1 MALMKAVI
9 RFVPNLLTLANLSA
23 GVMALVFAARQEMLW
38 SVWLIAIAL
47 VLDFLDGFVARLLN
61 AGSALGRELDSL
73 ADMVTFGVVPGF
85 ILFQVIAITH
95 GLYFTE
101 PAAWT
106 AADMVTCLPA
116 LAVPAAAGLRLAIFN
131 LDTEKRAHFLGMPT
145 PAMTIFV
152 ACIPLVLEA
161 NYHLNFYHPLSGQF
175 IELLGHER
183 NWDPSDVWTVK
194 LMLNPLFAQILPIVL
209 AVLML
214 VRIPMIS
221 LKFKGFRWGA
231 NKWRYFLL
239 VWALLCYVIF
249 VIPYLWRLPFSYGLI
264 DYLIVPIFM
273 TGYFVLSLIYATFG
287 AFKKQ

>member
-1 MALMKAVI
+1 MKAVI
-9 RFVPNLLTLANLSA
+9 RFIPNLLTLANLAA
-23 GVMALVFAARQEMLW
+23 GVMALVFAARQEMVW

-47 VLDFLDGFVARLLN
+47 VLDFLDGFVARLLD

-85 ILFQVIAITH
+85 IMFQMVAITH

-101 PAAWT
+101 LANWT
-106 AADMVTCLPA
+106 AGGIITCLPA
-116 LAVPAAAGLRLAIFN
+116 LAVPVAAALRLAIFN
-131 LDTEKRAHFLGMPT
+131 LDTEKRDHFLGIPT

-152 ACIPLVLEA
+152 ASIPLVLEA
-161 NYHLNFYHPLSGQF
+161 HYHLNFYHPLSGHF
-175 IELLGHER
+175 VELLGRER
-183 NWDPSDVWTVK
+183 KWDPTDVWTVK
-194 LMLNPLFAQILPIVL
+194 LMLNPVFTQVLSVVL

-221 LKFKGFRWGA
+221 LKFKGFRWQA

-239 VWALLCYVIF
+239 MWALLCYVIF
-249 VIPYLWRLPFSYGLI
+249 AIPYLWRLPFSYGLI

-273 TGYFVLSLIYATFG
+273 MGYFVLSLIYATFG